1 MIFCLISGRLSNG
14 NIAKM
19 IACRYNVNCEL
30 SLYWWWWCISTSQW
44 WQQAS
49 LSQVGRQGESHL
61 VIGGERGTLGTLTYT
76 ARRWKWFGSWLVT
89 LTQVTQ
95 DTQLSSHSQFI
106 TKLTSPDNC
115 FPVALDSNLLEW
127 HCHLL
132 ICLSNVLYGTHRHF
146 ILQNMNF
153 SMQQPIK
160 QDVHI
165 SY

>member
-127 HCHLL
+127 HCHLSWSAL
-132 ICLSNVLYGTHRHF
+132 LSSECQWYQWCDLTQSRRVERRQHPALWWW
-146 ILQNMNF
+146 
-153 SMQQPIK
+153 
-160 QDVHI
+160 
-165 SY
+165 